1 MTRLTRIIAG
11 IATLLAL
18 TFSFTESVW
27 ASTCVP
33 VMTGDEVVVVAP
45 EAPVG
50 THCAPGESHPSDR
63 DDGERD
69 CTSPVVTQ
77 ACGGVVSLPSH
88 SSLLFAPSSEGAGA
102 MVAADSE
109 RDLLM
114 ERALFRPPRA

>member
-1 MTRLTRIIAG
+1 MIRLTRIIAG

-18 TFSFTESVW
+18 TFSFTESAW

-33 VMTGDEVVVVAP
+33 VMTGDQVVVVAP

-50 THCAPGESHPSDR
+50 THCAPGESHPSER

-69 CTSPVVTQ
+69 CPSPTLSQ

-102 MVAADSE
+102 IIVPDSE
-109 RDLLM
+109 RDLLL
-114 ERALFRPPRA
+114 ESALFRPPRA